1 MEFKFEID
9 QKFFSIFLNS
19 FSCVGFILNFITIY
33 ILSRPKFLKESIFR
47 YFLVS
52 AFLEVIALIII
63 VMHSIPSY
71 LDWDIPLIFCQI
83 HEFLMYTFYDF
94 YPWISVLDSIDR
106 LLSFKYSGKFKF
118 IKKYKYQVLAISFLF
133 FFFQ

>member
-1 MEFKFEID
+1 MEFKFEIY
-9 QKFFSIFLNS
+9 QKIVSIFLNCLS
-19 FSCVGFILNFITIY
+19 GVGLMLNFITIY

-52 AFLEVIALIII
+52 ALLEVIALIVII
-63 VMHSIPSY
+63 
-71 LDWDIPLIFCQI
+71 CQI